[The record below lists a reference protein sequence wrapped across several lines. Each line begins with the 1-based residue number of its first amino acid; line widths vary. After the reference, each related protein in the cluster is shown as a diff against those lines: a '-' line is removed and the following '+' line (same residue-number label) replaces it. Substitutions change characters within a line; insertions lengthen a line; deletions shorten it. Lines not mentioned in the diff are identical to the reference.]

1 VVDVGVLR
9 RAGVGVAVADGVAE
23 AKAAAD
29 YVTKASGGRGAVR
42 EMAELILKAQDRWK
56 RVVSEYA
63 A

>member
-1 VVDVGVLR
+1 
-9 RAGVGVAVADGVAE
+9 VAE